1 MKNANSLLINSST
14 ALLAL
19 TLFAGSAVAQ
29 GVKADLGKQEYNASC
44 AVCHG
49 NAGKG
54 NGPYVELLQK
64 MPADLSTLTK
74 RNGGT
79 FPVARIYETIEGA
92 NVPSHGSREMPIWGR
107 AYRISAAEYYI
118 DVDYNPEVFVRAR
131 ILALIEYL
139 SRLQEK

>member
-1 MKNANSLLINSST
+1 MKNANSLLVNSSI

-29 GVKADLGKQEYNASC
+29 GVKADLGKQEYNANC

-64 MPADLSTLTK
+64 KPPDLSTLTK

-79 FPVARIYETIEGA
+79 FPVARIYETIEGE

-118 DVDYNPEVFVRAR
+118 DVDYNPEIFVRAR

-139 SRLQEK
+139 SRLQER

>member
-1 MKNANSLLINSST
+1 MNNANSLLISSST

-64 MPADLSTLTK
+64 KPTDLSTLTK

-139 SRLQEK
+139 SRLQER

>member
-1 MKNANSLLINSST
+1 MKNANSLLVNSST

-64 MPADLSTLTK
+64 KPADLSTLTK

-139 SRLQEK
+139 SRLQER

>member
-1 MKNANSLLINSST
+1 MKNANSLLVNSSA
-14 ALLAL
+14 ALLVL
-19 TLFAGSAVAQ
+19 TLFAGSAFAQ
-29 GVKADLGKQEYNASC
+29 AVKTDLGKREFSDSC

-49 NAGKG
+49 NTGKG

-64 MPADLSTLTK
+64 RPSDLTTLTK
-74 RNGGT
+74 KNGGT

-107 AYRISAAEYYI
+107 VYRMNAAEYYVDI
-118 DVDYNPEVFVRAR
+118 DYNPEAFVRAR
-131 ILALIEYL
+131 ILALIEYI

>member
-1 MKNANSLLINSST
+1 MKNANSLLVSSST

-19 TLFAGSAVAQ
+19 TLFASSAVAQ

-64 MPADLSTLTK
+64 KPTDLSTLTK

-139 SRLQEK
+139 SRLQER